1 MAVPTRTAVAALCAG
16 LTAALLTTAPARAE
30 QHDQIWTVSEA
41 PHAPR
46 ARISLDDATGTL
58 SLSVSR
64 DGRTVIEPSPVGVVT
79 ERADLSK
86 GLRFLHRKDRTIDE
100 RYRTKSGKR
109 LDRRV
114 RMNETRLTFATA
126 AGARLDL
133 VVRASADG
141 VAYRYVLPAGGGDV
155 LGETSAFNLQPD
167 AGAWLS
173 TYRVDNEGQFT
184 QYTAAT
190 APTGEYSD
198 QALFATD
205 GGYTLLAESDLT
217 GAYSGARLAHD
228 QGTGTYRIKLAD
240 DRIRTDGAL
249 TTPWRA
255 MVTGDLA
262 TVTRSTFTDDLA
274 PSSKVA
280 DTSWIR
286 PGTVLWTWLAGG
298 RPAGQSLAAQKA
310 YVDYAAERN
319 WPYEAVDAGWYFKA
333 DAWDTTDP
341 NWQTNSWLPELVE
354 YGRAKGV
361 GIIVW
366 IHQRDLDTP
375 EERAQ
380 WLPTLERWGV
390 KGVKIDFMDSEAQP
404 MLQWY
409 DAVLAETAAHHLMI
423 DFHGS
428 TIPKGIQRTWPHVMT
443 LEGVAGEEKRT
454 NTAAHLATLPLNPQR
469 HRLHGLHTR
478 RLPARRPAPQH
489 RRGRGR
495 AHRRLRVGPADV
507 RGHTRVVRRPPARPR
522 LLRPGPR
529 RLGRHPPARRTAR
542 TGSGAR
548 PPQRRPLVPG
558 RGVRRGRAHGRGA
571 TGDRVRTMAGR
582 DRPGRRRR
590 ARAGPAGAARRR
602 HAGRRCPRQR
612 RLRRDRLSVETGRH
626 HLLSLNAPTS
636 TMFTCMNITHVG
648 VHRCAGHARLGQLLS
663 PDDQLEGSA

>member
-1 MAVPTRTAVAALCAG
+1 MTSQRVHMAVPIRTAAAALCAA
-16 LTAALLTTAPARAE
+16 LSAALLTTAPARAE
-30 QHDQIWTVSEA
+30 QHDQVWAVAEA

-46 ARISLDDATGTL
+46 ARIALDDSTGTL
-58 SLSVSR
+58 SLSVAR
-64 DGRTVIEPSPVGVVT
+64 DGRTVIAPSPVGIVT

-114 RMNETRLTFATA
+114 RMDETRLSFATA

-141 VAYRYVLPAGGGDV
+141 VAYRYVLPAGYGDV
-155 LGETSAFNLQPD
+155 LGETSAFNLPPD

-173 TYRVDNEGQFT
+173 TYRADNEGQFV

-228 QGTGTYRIKLAD
+228 QGTGTYRIELAD
-240 DRIRTDGAL
+240 DRVRTDGPLA
-249 TTPWRA
+249 TPWRA

-310 YVDYAAERN
+310 YVDYAAERK

-333 DAWDTTDP
+333 DEWDTTDP
-341 NWQTNSWLPELVE
+341 NWQTSSWMPELVE
-354 YGRAKGV
+354 YARAKGV

-380 WLPTLERWGV
+380 WLPALERWGV

-404 MLQWY
+404 TLQWY
-409 DAVLAETAAHHLMI
+409 DAVLAETAAHHLMV

-428 TIPKGIQRTWPHVMT
+428 TLPKGIQRTWPHVMT
-443 LEGVAGEEKRT
+443 LESVAGEEKRT
-454 NTAAHLATLPLNPQR
+454 NTAAHLTTLPFTRNVIGSMDFTPGAFQR
-469 HRLHGLHTR
+469 VGLRPNTDAAEVGLTVAYESGLQMFAGTPESYDVRPLARAYFDQVPAAWDDTRLLAGQPGQEAVL
-478 RLPARRPAPQH
+478 ARR
-489 RRGRGR
+489 
-495 AHRRLRVGPADV
+495 
-507 RGHTRVVRRPPARPR
+507 
-522 LLRPGPR
+522 
-529 RLGRHPPARRTAR
+529 
-542 TGSGAR
+542 S
-548 PPQRRPLVPG
+548 
-558 RGVRRGRAHGRGA
+558 
-571 TGDRVRTMAGR
+571 GDRWFLGGVY
-582 DRPGRRRR
+582 
-590 ARAGPAGAARRR
+590 AGAART
-602 HAGRRCPRQR
+602 AEVPLSIGPGRW
-612 RLRRDRLSVETGRH
+612 LVETVRDGAEGLVQDRRVLH
-626 HLLSLNAPTS
+626 
-636 TMFTCMNITHVG
+636 G
-648 VHRCAGHARLGQLLS
+648 GARLGVDVLANGGFAAIAC
-663 PDDQLEGSA
+663 PWKPGATTCYR

>member
-1 MAVPTRTAVAALCAG
+1 MAVPKAVPFRTAVAALCAG
-16 LTAALLTTAPARAE
+16 LTTALLTTAPARAE
-30 QHDQIWTVSEA
+30 QHDRAWTVSVA

-46 ARISLDDATGTL
+46 ARISLDDTTGTL
-58 SLSVSR
+58 DLSVSR
-64 DGRTVIEPSPVGVVT
+64 GGRTVIEPSPVGIVT

-86 GLRFLHRKDRTIDE
+86 GLRFVDRKDRTIDE

-114 RMNETRLTFATA
+114 RMDETRLSFATA
-126 AGARLDL
+126 EGARLDL

-141 VAYRYVLPAGGGDV
+141 VAYRYVLPAVGGDV
-155 LGETSAFNLQPD
+155 LGETSAFNLPPD

-173 TYRVDNEGQFT
+173 TYRADNEGQFAP
-184 QYTAAT
+184 YTAAT

-228 QGTGTYRIKLAD
+228 QGTGTYRIELAD
-240 DRIRTDGAL
+240 DRVRTDGPVA
-249 TTPWRA
+249 TPWRA

-274 PSSKVA
+274 PASKVA
-280 DTSWIR
+280 DPSWIR

-333 DAWDTTDP
+333 DEWDTTDP
-341 NWQTNSWLPELVE
+341 NWQTDSWLPELVE

-366 IHQRDLDTP
+366 IHQRELDTP

-390 KGVKIDFMDSEAQP
+390 KGIKIDFMDSEAQS

-454 NTAAHLATLPLNPQR
+454 NTAAHLTTLPFTRNVIGSMDFTPGAFQR
-469 HRLHGLHTR
+469 VGLRPNTDAAEVGLTVAYESGLQMFAGTPESYDARPLARAYFGQVPAAWDDTRLLAGQPGREAVL
-478 RLPARRPAPQH
+478 ARR
-489 RRGRGR
+489 
-495 AHRRLRVGPADV
+495 
-507 RGHTRVVRRPPARPR
+507 
-522 LLRPGPR
+522 
-529 RLGRHPPARRTAR
+529 
-542 TGSGAR
+542 S
-548 PPQRRPLVPG
+548 
-558 RGVRRGRAHGRGA
+558 
-571 TGDRVRTMAGR
+571 GDRWFLGGVY
-582 DRPGRRRR
+582 
-590 ARAGPAGAARRR
+590 AGAART
-602 HAGRRCPRQR
+602 AEVPLSIGSGRW
-612 RLRRDRLSVETGRH
+612 LVETVRDGAEGLIQHRQV
-626 HLLSLNAPTS
+626 LRGGDTLVVDVLVDGGFAGIACPWKPGLT
-636 TMFTCMNITHVG
+636 TCY
-648 VHRCAGHARLGQLLS
+648 R
-663 PDDQLEGSA
+663 

>member
-46 ARISLDDATGTL
+46 ARISLDDTTGTL

-64 DGRTVIEPSPVGVVT
+64 GGRTVIEPSPVGVVT
-79 ERADLSK
+79 ERADLSQ

-114 RMNETRLTFATA
+114 RMNETRLTFATD
-126 AGARLDL
+126 AGARLGL

-155 LGETSAFNLQPD
+155 LGETSAFNLPPD

-173 TYRVDNEGQFT
+173 TYRVDNEGQFA

-454 NTAAHLATLPLNPQR
+454 NTAAHLATLPFTRNVIGSMDFTPGAFQR
-469 HRLHGLHTR
+469 VGLRPNTDAAEVGLTVAYESGLQMFAGTPESYDARPLARAYFDQVPAAWDDTRLLAGQPGQEAVL
-478 RLPARRPAPQH
+478 ARR
-489 RRGRGR
+489 
-495 AHRRLRVGPADV
+495 
-507 RGHTRVVRRPPARPR
+507 
-522 LLRPGPR
+522 
-529 RLGRHPPARRTAR
+529 
-542 TGSGAR
+542 S
-548 PPQRRPLVPG
+548 
-558 RGVRRGRAHGRGA
+558 
-571 TGDRVRTMAGR
+571 GDRWFLGGVY
-582 DRPGRRRR
+582 
-590 ARAGPAGAARRR
+590 AGAART
-602 HAGRRCPRQR
+602 AEVPLAIGSGRW
-612 RLRRDRLSVETGRH
+612 LVETVRDGTDGLVQDRRV
-626 HLLSLNAPTS
+626 LRGGDTLVVDVLANGGFAGIACPWKPGVT
-636 TMFTCMNITHVG
+636 TCY
-648 VHRCAGHARLGQLLS
+648 R
-663 PDDQLEGSA
+663 